1 MNSYFAEFHARDQ
14 IRTWHREAQEAR
26 RLRPMPEV
34 DSHPRRRLIAVGLG
48 RVLAGVRRTVSHRP
62 AARAGMGTGRGQP
75 ESQNRRKDAT
85 QIR

>member
-1 MNSYFAEFHARDQ
+1 MNSYYAEFHARDQ

-26 RLRPMPEV
+26 RLRPMAEA

-48 RVLAGVRRTVSHRP
+48 RVLAGVRRTVSHR
-62 AARAGMGTGRGQP
+62 RAVGAGVGSGCGQP
-75 ESQNRRKDAT
+75 ESQNRRRDAT